1 MPTQAPQPMWTSAL
15 IQISSQIPL
24 QKWQVDLVQNSLA
37 QLVERGLISLLRVN
51 FPICQMEMSQS
62 IVQG

>member
-1 MPTQAPQPMWTSAL
+1 MWTSAL